1 MGDCSCWLWCG
12 LVWGLVC
19 SACGSVPLFWGVGV
33 VFLGFAALFG
43 GLTWFRFAFL
53 RCFVCLCVFGGLV
66 NAFGMVSWCDFV
78 VCAWRLM

>member
-1 MGDCSCWLWCG
+1 MIVHVGCG
-12 LVWGLVC
+12 VAWFGGLVC

-53 RCFVCLCVFGGLV
+53 RGFRLFMCIWWFGECV
-66 NAFGMVSWCDFV
+66 WYD
-78 VCAWRLM
+78 